1 MYVHLFNWPVSPSLR
16 WADPVKIT
24 ASGGAKNEVV
34 QQEPPLF
41 LLGFETHHRVI
52 YFWQKVGNRFLI

>member
-41 LLGFETHHRVI
+41 CLGFENQIYLTVI
-52 YFWQKVGNRFLI
+52 YRILNLI